1 MEHILAMVPHGLCE
15 LRGFIWGKGSYGGR
29 DQETGWLIGLALE
42 LKMA

>member
-1 MEHILAMVPHGLCE
+1 MDCANFVEFPNYHH
-15 LRGFIWGKGSYGGR
+15 GFIWGKGSYGGR

>member
-1 MEHILAMVPHGLCE
+1 MDCGNFVEFPNYHHH
-15 LRGFIWGKGSYGGR
+15 GFIWGKGSYGGR